1 VTDLIYRSSIT
12 STNSSIP
19 RLLFITF
26 VVVAVVLTIGAS
38 LFFIPSLF
46 GPRWPWLLK
55 PFNAR
60 FLGAVYFAEMVT
72 VLITIRVRRWSP
84 ARLAVP
90 QAVVFTAIVTL
101 SSVLQYSQFN
111 FSRPIV
117 WGWFVIYI
125 LPMVIIAFY
134 WWQYRN
140 LGASDVVSL
149 SKAWRDYLLAEAI
162 VLGVYGISLFVLPSV
177 AGAFW
182 PWTINAFHAQ
192 MYSAIFL
199 TGAVGAW
206 ILYKSAAHLELV
218 AQGLTQVSFGGL
230 SILGL
235 LVVDGTVHTV
245 AWYALGTWVWVGA
258 CALLAVSGL
267 GLAWQ
272 GWRSSRQD
280 DRGVHV

>member
-1 VTDLIYRSSIT
+1 MT

-38 LFFIPSLF
+38 LLFIPSLF
-46 GPRWPWLLK
+46 GPHWPWLLK

-60 FLGAVYFAEMVT
+60 FLGAVYCAEMVS
-72 VLITIRVRRWSP
+72 VLFTIRVRRWST

-101 SSVLQYSQFN
+101 ASILQYSQFN
-111 FSRPIV
+111 FNRPIV

-134 WWQYRN
+134 WWIFRTP
-140 LGASDVVSL
+140 GASDGVSL
-149 SKAWRDYLLAEAI
+149 SKAWSSFLLAEAI

-177 AGAFW
+177 AAAFW

-218 AQGLTQVSFGGL
+218 AQGLTQMVFGGL

-235 LVVDGTVHTV
+235 LVVDNTVHTV
-245 AWYALGTWVWVGA
+245 PWHAPGTWVWIGA
-258 CALLAVSGL
+258 CAILAVSGL
-267 GLAWQ
+267 GLAML
-272 GWRSSRQD
+272 GWRASR
-280 DRGVHV
+280 R